1 MNAPIDQRDV
11 AAPVRSWGEEFSA
24 TRRVSGD
31 FQPRKKEKKKEN
43 TEPIYRF
50 GMGRGTDRLTDSIP
64 LWSVHS
70 WGFHLLLLLLLLGV
84 LFYLD
89 SSIIL
94 RLAFASSSPPST
106 QRKPIRN
113 KCDVTSER
121 GR

>member
-70 WGFHLLLLLLLLGV
+70 WGLHLLLLLLLGV